1 MLEAAE
7 IKQEDMT
14 DTRSLLRK
22 FEMKFYDL
30 CEFRERETEGGTG
43 GRYVEIKDIEEQLAK
58 DRKTAKQLKKMTDE
72 KAKQDM
78 NRLKMEEK
86 AKKRDQ
92 IVRVSGKRDAAR
104 SNKPQLNNKKEEKP
118 IIDQDEV
125 DL

>member
-1 MLEAAE
+1 
-7 IKQEDMT
+7 
-14 DTRSLLRK
+14 
-22 FEMKFYDL
+22 MKFYDL